1 MEKIMIQRNNRFGAT
16 GKFPQGKLDP
26 NDEGELSFG
35 IGNDGKLVHVN
46 FGKPVI
52 WFALTPDDAIRIG
65 NGLIEQAKNIKA
77 KAIKI

>member
-1 MEKIMIQRNNRFGAT
+1 MSDHKRPRFGAT

-52 WFALTPDDAIRIG
+52 WFALEPDDAIRIG
-65 NGLIEQAKNIKA
+65 NGLIEQAKAIKA
-77 KAIKI
+77 SIIIKR

>member
-1 MEKIMIQRNNRFGAT
+1 MVNRFGAT

-52 WFALTPDDAIRIG
+52 WFALEPDDAIKIGTELIKNAQTIKSRI
-65 NGLIEQAKNIKA
+65 IKV
-77 KAIKI
+77 